1 MKMTGQSEAGSVK
14 NMFIDARESRP
25 FMFFFRIYTKY
36 LFKRRFRNIHVLN
49 SYTPPPGRS
58 TLYYMN
64 HASWWDAL
72 IPFLLNE
79 YLFRQQARAMMD
91 IRQLRKYPFFRKIG
105 VYSIDRENARSAL
118 FSLAKTKEWL
128 EKGRNS
134 IYLFPQGRIKTDY
147 GPLEFEHGIGWLARE
162 CRECDIV
169 PLAIHINHVR
179 GDKPDLFLMTG
190 RPVPV
195 AHGTDKKRI
204 AEVCRIE
211 LAEVLHSVRAQAFD
225 EEATFP
231 VFL

>member
-1 MKMTGQSEAGSVK
+1 MKITHPVETVSAR
-14 NMFIDARESRP
+14 NTFIDARESP
-25 FMFFFRIYTKY
+25 FFMFFFRIYTKF
-36 LFKRRFRNIHVLN
+36 LFKRRFRNIYLLN
-49 SYTPPPGRS
+49 NYTPTPQRS
-58 TLYYMN
+58 SLYYMN

-79 YLFRQQARAMMD
+79 YLFRQHARAMMD

-105 VYSIDRENARSAL
+105 VYSVDRKNARSAL

-128 EKGRNS
+128 QKGGNS
-134 IYLFPQGRIKTDY
+134 IYLFPQGSIKNEY
-147 GPLEFEHGIGWLARE
+147 KPLEFEHGIGWLARE
-162 CRECDIV
+162 CKECDIV

-179 GDKPDLFLMTG
+179 GNKPDLFLMTG

-195 AHGTDKKRI
+195 VNGSDKKRI

-211 LAEVLHSVRAQAFD
+211 LAEVLHSVREHGFD
-225 EEATFP
+225 EEASFP